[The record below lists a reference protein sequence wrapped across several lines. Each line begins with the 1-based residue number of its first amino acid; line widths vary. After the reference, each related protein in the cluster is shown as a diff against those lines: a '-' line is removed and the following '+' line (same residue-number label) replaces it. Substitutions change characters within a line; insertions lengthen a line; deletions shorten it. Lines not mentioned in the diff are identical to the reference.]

1 MIVGALMAPHLSWGI
16 SRHLVGG
23 ANASFRGPP
32 LGVRCP
38 CASPFT
44 AGVLPHDLFLSS
56 LGASGASGAA
66 IALIASTV
74 ALGACQ
80 GATLPDRLPGLAA
93 FYPDA
98 AAAALIVPDTVRAGV
113 PFAVTIQTLTGEC
126 RQSGRT
132 DVVHAGQVAALT
144 LYRDMAC
151 SESGTRGSSW
161 GAPCRSAS
169 IRRVRPLSA

>member
-1 MIVGALMAPHLSWGI
+1 MRRSADRPLVCAVRARALSPLECCHMTSFCPLSAHPAHPAHPA
-16 SRHLVGG
+16 RR
-23 ANASFRGPP
+23 F
-32 LGVRCP
+32 
-38 CASPFT
+38 
-44 AGVLPHDLFLSS
+44 
-56 LGASGASGAA
+56 
-66 IALIASTV
+66 ALIASTV

>member
-1 MIVGALMAPHLSWGI
+1 MTSFCPLSAHPAHPAHPA
-16 SRHLVGG
+16 RR
-23 ANASFRGPP
+23 F
-32 LGVRCP
+32 
-38 CASPFT
+38 
-44 AGVLPHDLFLSS
+44 
-56 LGASGASGAA
+56 
-66 IALIASTV
+66 ALIASTV

-113 PFAVTIQTLTGEC
+113 PFAVTIQTLTAEC

-151 SESGTRGSSW
+151 SERDKGVVLGRTVSLRFDTPGAAVVRVTAQGSI
-161 GAPCRSAS
+161 GPQTVE
-169 IRRVRPLSA
+169 RVLVVR